1 MADTSCI
8 IVGGGLAGIAAAVRL
23 AEAGVPVTVIETR
36 QRLGGRATSFTDPT
50 TGDTL
55 DNCQHVLMRC
65 CTHLLDLYRRLG
77 VEDCIEWHDRFYF
90 IPADGRVDLMQA
102 DSLPAPAHLA
112 RSLLGFKQFSLREKL
127 AISRAMWA
135 IMRCDRH
142 TVTDQNFADWLRPYR
157 QPQRVL
163 EMFWSVVIVSA
174 CNEQLDRVS
183 ARYALQ
189 VFQDGFLR
197 NRHAHEMGL
206 PGPGVPLVKLY
217 DPAENLIKSSG
228 GAIQLSCSAEAFEF
242 DGQRVTGL
250 RLGDGQTLQA
260 EWFISAV
267 PFDRLDKLA
276 TPAPGIAPGNP
287 GMRQADARLSRLDEI
302 TVSPIIGI
310 HLYFD
315 LSGVMTLPHAALTQ
329 SPLQWLFNK
338 GPDPVTGKGQHLH
351 GVISAAREFVDRSA
365 EDLARMAVTE
375 ITRLFP
381 VAGKAKLLH
390 HRVVKEKRATFAIT
404 PGSDKLRPPTTGTIA
419 NLMLAG
425 DWTDSGWPAT
435 MEGAVRSGYRAAGA
449 VLGRDLAVPEVA
461 ASRLYR
467 WLAIS
472 I

>member
-1 MADTSCI
+1 MVDTSCI

-77 VEDCIEWHDRFYF
+77 VEDCIEWHNRFYF
-90 IPADGRVDLMQA
+90 IPENGCVDLMRA
-102 DSLPAPAHLA
+102 DSLPAPMHLG

-135 IMRCDRH
+135 IMRCDRL
-142 TVTDQNFADWLRPYR
+142 TVADESFAAWLSRHH
-157 QPQRVL
+157 QPQRVM
-163 EMFWSVVIVSA
+163 EMFWAVVIVSA

-206 PGPGVPLVKLY
+206 PGAGVPLVKLY
-217 DPAENLIKSSG
+217 DPAGNLIKNSG
-228 GAIQLSCSAEAFEF
+228 GTIQLSCSAEAFEF

-250 RLGDGQTLQA
+250 RLADGQTLRA
-260 EWFISAV
+260 DWFISAV
-267 PFDRLDKLA
+267 PFDRLDKLT
-276 TPAPGIAPGNP
+276 TPAP

-315 LSGVMTLPHAALTQ
+315 LPGVMTLPHAALTQ

-338 GPDPVTGKGQHLH
+338 GPDPATGKGQHLH
-351 GVISAAREFVDRSA
+351 GVISAAREWVDRPA

-390 HRVVKEKRATFAIT
+390 HRVVKEKRATFAVT
-404 PGSDKLRPPTTGTIA
+404 PGIDRLRPPVTGTIG

-425 DWTDSGWPAT
+425 DWTDTGWPAT
-435 MEGAVRSGYRAAGA
+435 MEGAVRSGYKAAGA
-449 VLGRDLAVPEVA
+449 VLGQDLTIPELTA
-461 ASRLYR
+461 GRLYR
-467 WLAIS
+467 WLAKGS
-472 I
+472 RNG